1 MKIPILSSWNGAAE
15 RNEWSV
21 GLSHKLAAVPKIQW
35 YRYLCIA
42 ISCVLFLGP
51 LAVLPGL
58 AGNTDLCGKLCMRRF
73 YLYFPG
79 MNGEDLWMHVSV
91 ALVGVIAFF
100 VIILFTFFFG
110 RIWCSFVCPVG
121 GFSELVS
128 RALPERWK
136 IEYRGLPQ
144 RQIRYGYLATYMVLL
159 PMLGISACTLCN
171 FITVPRFVNALS
183 GGTVGLAFLFS
194 TIGLVNLAMLFLLG
208 FFASKGRTYC
218 QFLCPIGAID
228 GLVNALGA
236 RFGFTHHI
244 RVDKQRCTGCTE
256 CAKKCMC
263 GAIKMV
269 DKVAVVDQFSCMSC
283 HDCVDACD
291 WNAIEWT
298 TAPKNKMP
306 KRVKRGIQIHPEPQ
320 WQAFLP
326 VKPRPAPTAPVID
339 WGRVVNGVIVA
350 GSSIFVFAI
359 TLWGQ

>member
-1 MKIPILSSWNGAAE
+1 MNALTAKLTEKIRS
-15 RNEWSV
+15 
-21 GLSHKLAAVPKIQW
+21 VPKIQR
-35 YRYLCIA
+35 YRYFWIA
-42 ISCVLFLGP
+42 VSCAMFLGP

-79 MNGEDLWMHVSV
+79 MSWDDLFMHVSV
-91 ALVGVIAFF
+91 ALIGVVAFF
-100 VIILFTFFFG
+100 VIITFTFFFG
-110 RIWCSFVCPVG
+110 RIWCSFICPVG

-128 RALPERWK
+128 RMLSDRWK

-144 RQIRYGYLATYMVLL
+144 VQIRYGYLAVYMGLL
-159 PMLGISACTLCN
+159 PLLGVSACTLCN
-171 FITVPRFVNALS
+171 FITVPRFVEALS
-183 GGTVGLAFLFS
+183 GGFVGLAFIFS
-194 TIGLVNLAMLFLLG
+194 TVGLVNLSLLFLLG
-208 FFASKGRTYC
+208 FFASKGRAYC

-228 GLVNALGA
+228 GLVNRLGA
-236 RFGFTHHI
+236 KFRFTHHI

-298 TAPKNKMP
+298 TAPRNKTP

-320 WQAFLP
+320 WQAVVRMRP
-326 VKPRPAPTAPVID
+326 KPAPTARVIH

-350 GSSIFVFAI
+350 GFSVFLFA
-359 TLWGQ
+359 TAVWLH